1 MPAGGGFLPACRD
14 LADMRGAHSP
24 FCGPLVGEAAQHQG
38 VCVCVCVCACVRA
51 CSCVSVCVHVRACL
65 CMCACVCIHTQTQVD
80 PYEELLRLRT
90 IDLRKRLEVCM
101 NVSIFLSIIDTY

>member
-1 MPAGGGFLPACRD
+1 MVDFFLPVVILPICVV
-14 LADMRGAHSP
+14 LILLFVVHL
-24 FCGPLVGEAAQHQG
+24 LVKRRSIK
-38 VCVCVCVCACVRA
+38 VCVYVCVCACVRA
-51 CSCVSVCVHVRACL
+51 CSCVSVCVHVCACL
-65 CMCACVCIHTQTQVD
+65 CMCACVCIYTQTQVD